1 MKKHINIPI
10 FIPHL
15 GCPNNC
21 VFCNQRFISG
31 HTDFDISNVR
41 QEIETALST
50 KREDQSAQIAFF
62 GGSFTGIERSLM
74 VKLLEIA
81 YEYTE
86 NGLVDSIRLSTRP
99 DYINREILDILSEYR
114 VTSVELGIQ
123 SMSQKVLDASKRG
136 HTADDTR
143 RAAYLIKEYGFEF
156 VSQMMIGLPEAA
168 PEDEILTAEECVR
181 MGADAARI
189 YPTVVFRESE
199 LCQMADNGIYT
210 PLGVKEAVE
219 RAKGALFVF
228 YKHGIPCIRIGLCS
242 AENLHS
248 DSTYF
253 AGPNHPAIGEMV
265 ESALYLDVIRAELD
279 IRRGELKSD
288 NEIVIGVAKNSLS
301 KAIGQRRANALAL
314 QTEYNVKSVKFVE
327 MREILGYNI
336 ILDIK

>member
-31 HTDFDISNVR
+31 HTDFDISTVKE
-41 QEIETALST
+41 EIETALST
-50 KREDQSAQIAFF
+50 KKDDQTAQIAFF

-74 VKLLEIA
+74 TKLLGIA
-81 YEYTE
+81 KNYID
-86 NGLVDSIRLSTRP
+86 NGSVDGIRLSTRP
-99 DYINREILDILSEYR
+99 DYIDREVLDILSEYG

-123 SMSQKVLDASKRG
+123 SMSQTVLDASKRG
-136 HTADDTR
+136 HTVDDAR

-156 VSQMMIGLPEAA
+156 VSQMMIGLPSST
-168 PEDEILTAEECVR
+168 PEDEIMTAEECIR
-181 MGADAARI
+181 MGADATRI
-189 YPTVVFRESE
+189 YPTVVFKDSE
-199 LCQMADNGIYT
+199 LCKMAEDRIYT
-210 PLGVKEAVE
+210 PLGVAEAVA
-219 RAKGALFVF
+219 RTKGALFVF

-248 DSTYF
+248 DRTFF

-265 ESALYLDVIRAELD
+265 ESALYLDIIRSELEK
-279 IRRGELKSD
+279 RRGELDKNS
-288 NEIVIGVAKNSLS
+288 EVTVFVAKNSLS
-301 KAIGQRRANALAL
+301 KAIGQHKANKIALLA
-314 QTEYNVKSVKFVE
+314 EYNVKSVKFVE
-327 MREILGYNI
+327 ISEILGYNI